1 MNGLND
7 QTIINIVNFVLDELY
22 EKEKYL
28 FKNDLSERNMVFH
41 FARYF
46 SYVLSSYD
54 FNGLSVDCE
63 YNRNS
68 LNTNG
73 QKEIYINNIRR
84 KIYPD
89 LILHE
94 RGSNLRNILAIEFKK
109 SNNKRIDYDI
119 KKLCY
124 LTDSK
129 YEYRYMLGML
139 VILGKS
145 RDDVI
150 IKIFKN
156 GWEVNYKV

>member
-1 MNGLND
+1 MNINN
-7 QTIINIVNFVLDELY
+7 QKIINIVKLTLDELY

-28 FKNDLSERNMVFH
+28 FENDLSERNMVFH

-119 KKLCY
+119 KKICY

-129 YEYRYMLGML
+129 YEYRYTLGML
-139 VILGKS
+139 IILGKS
-145 RDDVI
+145 RDDVKI
-150 IKIFKN
+150 NIFKN
-156 GWEVNYKV
+156 GIEVNY